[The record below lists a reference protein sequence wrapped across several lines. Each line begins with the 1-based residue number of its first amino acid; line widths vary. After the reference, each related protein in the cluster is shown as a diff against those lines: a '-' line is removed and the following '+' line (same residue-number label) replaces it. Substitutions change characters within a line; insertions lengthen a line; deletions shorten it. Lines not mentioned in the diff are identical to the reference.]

1 MSSDEL
7 FRQQEEL
14 RKREQELQRR
24 QQEFERRQQQQAAG
38 AGGAA
43 RPPHPHN
50 WPPLPAVVPI
60 EPCFYQVSTA
70 SLGH

>member
-24 QQEFERRQQQQAAG
+24 EQELRRQGQNG
-38 AGGAA
+38 AGGK
-43 RPPHPHN
+43 PPHN
-50 WPPLPAVVPI
+50 WPPIPKFVPV
-60 EPCFYQVSTA
+60 EPCFYQDM
-70 SLGH
+70 